1 MANSLLVFIVEK
13 RDGQKNRKTN
23 TPDTVNTHFEY
34 ANIRYTPILKIRQ
47 SLSFVSIGGSHF
59 SCMWE
64 KWLFTLGCFDAEN
77 NLKASAFAEALL
89 LDVMENQYGITVA
102 NKYALF
108 LNEDEDPLEILK
120 LQEAIKTT
128 KKSEKS
134 KKNAPD
140 ENEIKTTTN
149 KPSDASSG
157 SSQKKSEKIDHF
169 SSPTQSDGMW
179 IVLFGVTFLWYCLK
193 HGLCQHDGYRSIKS
207 RQCSETRNEVLP

>member
-1 MANSLLVFIVEK
+1 
-13 RDGQKNRKTN
+13 
-23 TPDTVNTHFEY
+23 
-34 ANIRYTPILKIRQ
+34 
-47 SLSFVSIGGSHF
+47 
-59 SCMWE
+59 MWK

-77 NLKASAFAEALL
+77 DLKASAFAEALL

-193 HGLCQHDGYRSIKS
+193 HGLCQHDGYRRQRKLRKS
-207 RQCSETRNEVLP
+207 RQCCETCNEVLP